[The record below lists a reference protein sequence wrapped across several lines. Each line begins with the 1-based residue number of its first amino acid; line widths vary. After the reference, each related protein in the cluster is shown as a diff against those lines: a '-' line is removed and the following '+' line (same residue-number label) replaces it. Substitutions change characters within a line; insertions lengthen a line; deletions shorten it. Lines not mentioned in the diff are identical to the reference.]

1 MHRTKLVNSGKQL
14 VNSGKRFVAIGKQ
27 LVLHPYFSKASASFI
42 IFCAKASAF
51 SLVEASE

>member
-1 MHRTKLVNSGKQL
+1 MQRTKFVDIGKQL
-14 VNSGKRFVAIGKQ
+14 VNIGKRFVAIGKQ
-27 LVLHPYFSKASASFI
+27 LALHPYFSKASASFI

>member
-1 MHRTKLVNSGKQL
+1 MRRTKFVVSGKQL
-14 VNSGKRFVAIGKQ
+14 VDSGKRFVTIGKQ
-27 LVLHPYFSKASASFI
+27 LALHPYFSKASASFI